1 MNADKVRQ
9 DLGMRN
15 QVNHHVD
22 PSPQATTK
30 EGEDKIIIDYMEFSF
45 ELEAICGVILIL
57 PT

>member
-1 MNADKVRQ
+1 
-9 DLGMRN
+9 MRN